1 MCKNVGSERAERCE
15 SGQGEG
21 GRSGDVRVVRGGGQE
36 MDKLW

>member
-1 MCKNVGSERAERCE
+1 MCKNVGSERDERCE
-15 SGQGEG
+15 SGQG

>member
-1 MCKNVGSERAERCE
+1 MCKNVGSERAERWE
-15 SGQGEG
+15 SGQGE